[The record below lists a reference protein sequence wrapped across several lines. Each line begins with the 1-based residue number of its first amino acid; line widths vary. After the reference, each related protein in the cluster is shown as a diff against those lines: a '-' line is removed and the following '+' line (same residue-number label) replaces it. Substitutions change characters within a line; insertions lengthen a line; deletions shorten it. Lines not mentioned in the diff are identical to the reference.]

1 MTLGQKIQRLRKEKR
16 LTQEQLAERLHISRQ
31 AVSRWELDE
40 VLPDTQNLLPLKEAL
55 GVSLDIL
62 LDPAQELEPP
72 PASFSQ
78 PFAGG
83 WKKSRWRWLWSLPA
97 ILTALYY
104 LVVLTVSWFAMGRLP
119 AASGPLL
126 IRFLKQRLGQP

>member
-1 MTLGQKIQRLRKEKR
+1 M
-16 LTQEQLAERLHISRQ
+16 
-31 AVSRWELDE
+31 
-40 VLPDTQNLLPLKEAL
+40 
-55 GVSLDIL
+55 

-78 PFAGG
+78 PFAGQ

-126 IRFLKQRLGQP
+126 LACLGFCLWVYLIALAGWALTLLIRFLKQRLGQP